1 MVQESKP
8 KIAIIGGGPAG
19 CVCAYFLQDLFDVT
33 VFDKNLPLKTLLPT
47 GGGRCNLAPE
57 EFDLKTLAHNYPRGE
72 KFLYS
77 VFSKFGVT
85 ETLDFFKKIGVET
98 YTQPDGRI
106 FPTSNSSSDVRKK
119 ILNALNV
126 NFITDNIR
134 KIEEHF
140 NLHGEK
146 NIYPFDTVVVATGG
160 HSSFEM
166 LKNLGHNIIPP
177 KPSLIGL
184 KTDKIF
190 TSGITLKNIRAKFAK
205 NAITND
211 LLFTHQGISGPL
223 VYKISSLM
231 ARERFPYEIV
241 LDFLGHDIDL
251 QELFNK
257 NPHKTLKNL
266 LADFIPKTLVT
277 ALTEYSDIECCNI
290 NSKMRE
296 NILKSLREFHL
307 NATGTVAGGETVTS
321 GGVDLDE
328 INPKT
333 MMSKIVPNLYFCGE
347 VLNIDGF
354 CGGYNLQNCWSTAY
368 VAAEGII
375 NSYRSN
381 V

>member
-1 MVQESKP
+1 MEHEFKE

-19 CVCAYFLQDLFDVT
+19 CVCAYFLQDYFDVT

-47 GGGRCNLAPE
+47 GGGRCNLAPAE
-57 EFDLKTLAHNYPRGE
+57 YDFKTLAHNYPRGE

-85 ETLDFFKKIGVET
+85 ETLDFFQKIGVET

-106 FPTSNSSSDVRKK
+106 FPTSNNSSDVRKK

-126 NFITDNIR
+126 EFITDNIK
-134 KIEEHF
+134 KIDGNF
-140 NLHGEK
+140 NLYGEK
-146 NIYPFDTVVVATGG
+146 NSYKFDIVVIATGG

-166 LKNLGHNIIPP
+166 LKSLGHNIILP
-177 KPSLIGL
+177 KPSLVGL
-184 KTDKIF
+184 KTDKLF
-190 TSGITLKNIRAKFAK
+190 TSGITLKNITAKFSK
-205 NAITND
+205 NQITDD

-223 VYKISSLM
+223 AYKISSLM
-231 ARERFPYEIV
+231 ARENFPYEII
-241 LDFLGHDIDL
+241 LDFVGHDIDL

-266 LADFIPKTLVT
+266 LSDFIPKSIITT
-277 ALTEYSDIECCNI
+277 LTEYSDINCCDI

-296 NILKSLREFHL
+296 NILKNLREFHL
-307 NATGTVAGGETVTS
+307 KITGTVTGGETVTA

-333 MMSKIVPNLYFCGE
+333 MMSKMVPNLYFCGE

-354 CGGYNLQNCWSTAY
+354 CGGYNLQNCWATAF
-368 VAAEGII
+368 VAAQGII